1 MGCRQHWK
9 KEENEEKEKRRIKGK
24 PNSNKNI
31 FGFTCYME
39 NHILLEDIV
48 WKDLV
53 YTIAFNLQFWC
64 FAEYLK
70 YSNDTS

>member
-1 MGCRQHWK
+1 
-9 KEENEEKEKRRIKGK
+9 
-24 PNSNKNI
+24 
-31 FGFTCYME
+31 ME

-48 WKDLV
+48 WKNLV